1 MEYFIKDGARY
12 RSIGF
17 SVPEYL
23 EEGLWIVQRTK
34 GLTKTESFTHKL
46 SNLPQK
52 IEVENY
58 LKLFL
63 NRDNLTQALSDLG
76 ISEFDG
82 NYQSTAEKILNQIIN
97 NNLKQFQCAT
107 KKS

>member
-17 SVPEYL
+17 DIPNYL
-23 EEGLWIVQRTK
+23 NEGLWLIQRK
-34 GLTKTESFTHKL
+34 PGFVSTEAMIHRL
-46 SNLPQK
+46 AQLPEK

-63 NRDNLTQALSDLG
+63 NKDQLVEALIELQVVKNGESY
-76 ISEFDG
+76 EK
-82 NYQSTAEKILNQIIN
+82 TAELILNQIIN
-97 NNLKQFQCAT
+97 NNLKQFQCPT
-107 KKS
+107 KKF